1 MFLLLPEC
9 MIDELFK
16 NCLVDCVVFLLLPRL
31 RLELYYVV
39 TVSSLLAFGV
49 KNIDYLFFNF
59 IKNYKF
65 RSKFV
70 NEYTLNLLFFLS
82 LTLFIQIICIE
93 ALKVLVK

>member
-65 RSKFV
+65 RSKFM
-70 NEYTLNLLFFLS
+70 NEYYHKNLESSIFL
-82 LTLFIQIICIE
+82 IINTIYTNY
-93 ALKVLVK
+93 LY